1 VPRNRTKVWFS
12 PGAFDSPKGAFCG
25 DIAHSIQLYRSVS
38 LEIRIGTPANT
49 VYPYAMAQT
58 EAAVLPVQAGW
69 LERVFHLTENQTT
82 VSRELLGGLTTF
94 MAMAYVV
101 VVNPRILGEAGMPVE
116 GVLFATCLSAAIATL
131 VMGVWANYPIALAPG
146 MSLNAYFTYSIVLG
160 RGVPWQTALGVVFLS
175 GLLFLLL
182 TLTNIREHI
191 VNDIPDCLK
200 HGTAAGIGFFIAFIG
215 MRNAKIIVANPAT
228 FVGIGKIADPQVLL
242 AACGLI
248 LIAVLMSRRVVGAI
262 LIGIVAIALAGIPL
276 HLATFPSHL
285 FSLPHP
291 GGTFLKLDFRSAA
304 KLGLGELIFV
314 FFFVDLFDNV
324 GTLVGVCEQG
334 GFLRDGKFPRASR
347 ALLADA
353 FGTMAGALTGTSTV
367 TSYIESAAGVASGAR
382 TGLGNLLIAGF
393 FIAAMFCAP
402 VVAAIPTYA
411 TAPALILVG
420 ALMCGSLA
428 KIRWDDFSDA
438 FPAFITLVA
447 TPLTFSIATG
457 LSLGL
462 LSFTFLKV
470 GVGRRRE
477 ISPLIWV
484 LTVLFVLRYAFLG
497 RE

>member
-1 VPRNRTKVWFS
+1 
-12 PGAFDSPKGAFCG
+12 
-25 DIAHSIQLYRSVS
+25 
-38 LEIRIGTPANT
+38 
-49 VYPYAMAQT
+49 MAQT
-58 EAAVLPVQAGW
+58 DVAVLPARAGW
-69 LERVFHLTENQTT
+69 LERVFHLAENQTT

-94 MAMAYVV
+94 MAMGYVV

-215 MRNAKIIVANPAT
+215 LRNAKIIVANPAT

-242 AACGLI
+242 AASGLM
-248 LIAVLMSRRVVGAI
+248 LIAILMSRKVLGAI

-276 HLATFPSHL
+276 HLATWPSHL

-304 KLGLGELIFV
+304 KLGLGELVFV

-334 GFLRDGKFPRASR
+334 GFMRDGKFPRASR

-382 TGLGNLLIAGF
+382 TGLGNLLIAGLF
-393 FIAAMFCAP
+393 VAAMFCAP

-420 ALMCGSLA
+420 GLMCASLA

-438 FPAFITLVA
+438 FPAFLTMVA

-462 LSFTFLKV
+462 LSFTFLKL
-470 GVGRRRE
+470 GAGRRRE

-484 LTVLFVLRYAFLG
+484 LTILFVLRYAFLG